1 MQIFGSYYI
10 EQGAKMNHVFS
21 ISIALS
27 TSALTMGIFP
37 VSAANINSDNSNLD
51 FSQMFIFGDSLSDTG
66 NSFSQTGGVFPGNPL
81 SFEGRFSNRPIWIES
96 LASSLNL
103 NPTAFFT
110 NFSVSPDGANYATG
124 GSLSG
129 DQNILDDFPLGLQQQ
144 LESFIT
150 PLLATD
156 NSANSEA
163 LYTIWTGANDYL
175 LDPLFTL
182 GFTPQ
187 PDAPPNT
194 DTTINNISNAIA
206 SLYNIGARNFLIPNL
221 PSLGISPLATLT
233 NTSNILN
240 ELTDEH
246 NQKLEDAIAEL
257 NQSLVGAKIIL
268 LDVNSIVDEIFENPS
283 QFNVTNT
290 TDSWSDTVLA
300 FCPDA
305 FLGADGSVE
314 SCDIDVPDSDEYLFW
329 DIVHPTEVSNQIVAD
344 KALSALKSE
353 FQTVPEPTSTL
364 SFVGIGASLFAM
376 SAFKQKYSAVRRQQA
391 TAHLA
396 TGEIKKGLV

>member
-1 MQIFGSYYI
+1 MDRISSIIFKLKSY
-10 EQGAKMNHVFS
+10 S
-21 ISIALS
+21 
-27 TSALTMGIFP
+27 
-37 VSAANINSDNSNLD
+37 
-51 FSQMFIFGDSLSDTG
+51 
-66 NSFSQTGGVFPGNPL
+66 
-81 SFEGRFSNRPIWIES
+81 
-96 LASSLNL
+96 
-103 NPTAFFT
+103 FFT

-129 DQNILDDFPLGLQQQ
+129 DQNIFDDFPLGLQQQ
-144 LESFIT
+144 LESFIS

-156 NSANSEA
+156 SSANSEA

-182 GFTPQ
+182 GFTSQ

-246 NQKLEDAIAEL
+246 NQKLEDAIAQL

-268 LDVNSIVDEIFENPS
+268 LDVNSIVNEIIENPS

-314 SCDIDVPDSDEYLFW
+314 SCDIDVPNSDEYLFW

-344 KALSALKSE
+344 EALSALKSE
-353 FQTVPEPTSTL
+353 FKTVPEPTSTFGL
-364 SFVGIGASLFAM
+364 LGLGVSSLAI
-376 SAFKQKYSAVRRQQA
+376 SAFKQKDKQKQKQK
-391 TAHLA
+391 
-396 TGEIKKGLV
+396 I